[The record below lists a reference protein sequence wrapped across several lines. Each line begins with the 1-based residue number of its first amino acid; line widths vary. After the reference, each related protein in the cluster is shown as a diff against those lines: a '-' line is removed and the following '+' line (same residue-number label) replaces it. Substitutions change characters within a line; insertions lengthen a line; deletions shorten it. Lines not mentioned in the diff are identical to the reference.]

1 MIDNELLYK
10 AFTVLI
16 KLTGF
21 MKVGT
26 DKKKNNFASRLI
38 KIIITKHLNLMNK
51 KLVLYIFAAMVF
63 AGCKNNTVHISG
75 TLVNPVAENYIFL
88 DELRSNE
95 LKTVDSVKVSKDGT
109 FDFKRE
115 VKLPSFYLLKI
126 NERNFLTM
134 LLEPGEKISL
144 NAYYDSLN
152 YPVSVSGSK
161 GSESMAE
168 YNRTLRKTIN
178 KLTGL
183 SRIYK
188 ENSDNPQLPVI
199 MESLDSMAQS
209 YLNEINSYT
218 KNYIDENIKSLVS
231 LVALYQ
237 QVAPNVYVL
246 NPSKDLKYFVKV
258 DSSLSALYPEYEPVT
273 SLHKQVQELI
283 AGSKG
288 ETAVSP
294 ASAAG
299 AEAPEIS
306 LPNPEGDTIKLSSTR
321 GSVVLLDFW
330 ASWCAPC
337 RQENPNLVN
346 AYNLYHKKGFQIY
359 QVSLDKTREGWIKGI
374 EDDQLG
380 KWIHVS
386 DVQYWNS
393 IVVPLYKIES
403 IPINF
408 LLDKQGKIIASNL
421 RGEQLQTKLAELF
434 NK

>member
-1 MIDNELLYK
+1 
-10 AFTVLI
+10 
-16 KLTGF
+16 
-21 MKVGT
+21 
-26 DKKKNNFASRLI
+26 
-38 KIIITKHLNLMNK
+38 MNK
-51 KLVLYIFAAMVF
+51 KLVLYIFAAIVF

-75 TLVNPVAENYIFL
+75 TLVNPVAGNYIYL
-88 DELRSNE
+88 DELKSNE
-95 LKTVDSVKVSKDGT
+95 LKTVDSVKVAQNGT
-109 FDFKRE
+109 FNFKRE

-126 NERNFLTM
+126 NKQNFLTM
-134 LLEPGEKISL
+134 LLGPGEKISL

-152 YPVSVSGSK
+152 YPISVTGSK
-161 GSESMAE
+161 GSESMAD
-168 YNRTLRKTIN
+168 YNRNLRKTID

-183 SRIYK
+183 SRTYRA
-188 ENSDNPQLPVI
+188 NSDNPQLPAI
-199 MESLDSMAQS
+199 MDSLDSMAQT

-258 DSSLSALYPEYEPVT
+258 DSSLSILYPEYEPVT

-283 AGSKG
+283 SSTKG
-288 ETAVSP
+288 ETAASPVSR
-294 ASAAG
+294 AG

-306 LPNPEGDTIKLSSTR
+306 LPTPGGDTIKLSSTR

-359 QVSLDKTREGWIKGI
+359 QVSLDKTKEAWIKGI
-374 EDDQLG
+374 QDDQLG
-380 KWIHVS
+380 KWIQVS
-386 DVQYWNS
+386 DVKYWNS

-403 IPINF
+403 IPFNF
-408 LLDKQGKIIASNL
+408 LLDKEGRIIASNL